1 VTEIVSPEAID
12 QLTRLILVNAVY
24 FKGDWLEKFNANF
37 TNDADFHTSPSESV
51 RVKMMYR
58 EDEMLLYGVN
68 NELKSQAVELPYA
81 GDTLSMVIILPNHG
95 ATNLAEV
102 EKKLTFDDLINV
114 VNKFRMTKDDVELW
128 LPRFCLDEKLSLA
141 EVLSGMGMKDLFTE
155 GATDLS
161 GVDGTKKLNVSKV
174 LHRAVVDV
182 NEEGTEAAAATA
194 VVMLCESCTVSEPKR
209 FRADHPFLF
218 FIQDKTTKSILFLG
232 RLAKPPAA

>member
-1 VTEIVSPEAID
+1 VTEIVSEDAID

-24 FKGDWLEKFNANF
+24 FKGDWLEKFNTNF
-37 TNDADFHTSPSESV
+37 TNDADFHISPSESV

-58 EDEMLLYGVN
+58 KDKKLLYGVN
-68 NELKSQAVELPYA
+68 HELQCQAVELPYA
-81 GDTLSMVIILPNHG
+81 GDTLSMFIILPDLR
-95 ATNLAEV
+95 ATSLAEA
-102 EKKLTFDDLINV
+102 EKKLSIHTLINV
-114 VNKFRMTKDDVELW
+114 TNEFKMAKMEVEVL
-128 LPRFCLDEKLSLA
+128 LPRFHLDEKLSLA

-155 GATDLS
+155 GAADLS
-161 GVDGTKKLNVSKV
+161 GVDGTKELYVSKV

-194 VVMLCESCTVSEPKR
+194 CVVHRLCYSEPNR

-218 FIQDKTTKSILFLG
+218 FIQDKATKSIIFLG